1 MTTANI
7 VMAVC
12 LIILMGMAVLLIVRY
27 MRKTTE
33 LQQKERELNVR
44 ESNVQKR
51 ENALDR
57 WSAEVKA
64 QAKQQAAWSDKRK
77 HIYANLE
84 VLDSEDKPAD
94 KAIGKSLSSKIG
106 YALRKQFP
114 EINVRHDANKGG
126 RTVYSVDCYVMPYEE
141 SV

>member
-7 VMAVC
+7 IMAVC
-12 LIILMGMAVLLIVRY
+12 LIILMGVAVLLILRY

-57 WSAEVKA
+57 WNEEVKA

-77 HIYANLE
+77 HIYANME
-84 VLDSEDKPAD
+84 VLDTEDKPAD
-94 KAIGKSLSSKIG
+94 KAIAKSLSSKIG

-114 EINVRHDANKGG
+114 EINVRHDSKNGG

>member
-12 LIILMGMAVLLIVRY
+12 LIILMGVAVLLIVRY
-27 MRKTTE
+27 MRMITE
-33 LQQKERELNVR
+33 VERKERDLNIR
-44 ESNVQKR
+44 ESNAQKS

-57 WSAEVKA
+57 WNEEVKA
-64 QAKQQAAWSDKRK
+64 QAKRQAAWSDKRK

-84 VLDSEDKPAD
+84 VLDTEDKPAD
-94 KAIGKSLSSKIG
+94 KAIAKSLSSKIG

-114 EINVRHDANKGG
+114 EINVRHDTNKGG
-126 RTVYSVDCYVMPYEE
+126 RTVYSVDCYVMPYDE
-141 SV
+141 